1 MGKINVHVNVGVAQT
16 PVFFR
21 NSVGNLKEKDWL
33 LVFGHFVALLRGLKM
48 AIQPVRI
55 LIIFPHQ
62 DEQFSTFLNV
72 QECQPRSTL
81 FCITGEHFPMKLKE
95 GRLLEP

>member
-48 AIQPVRI
+48 AIQPVQI

-62 DEQFSTFLNV
+62 DQQFSTFLNV
-72 QECQPRSTL
+72 QERQPTNQEALCFASQESI
-81 FCITGEHFPMKLKE
+81 FQ
-95 GRLLEP
+95 